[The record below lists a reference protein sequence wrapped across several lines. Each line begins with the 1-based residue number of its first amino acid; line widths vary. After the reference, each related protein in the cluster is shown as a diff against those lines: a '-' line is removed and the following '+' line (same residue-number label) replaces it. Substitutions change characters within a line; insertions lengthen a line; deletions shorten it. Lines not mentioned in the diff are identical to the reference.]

1 MVLLKV
7 PELAVNKESISF
19 QTDRILVDLWSSITR
34 SCFKSNVLNVT
45 NIKLINKGTCQS
57 LRANQRND
65 TENYALHFYSTGRI
79 VINFKCLE
87 ELLESEIP
95 GLENFD
101 KITFKIK
108 RAKL

>member
-1 MVLLKV
+1 M
-7 PELAVNKESISF
+7 
-19 QTDRILVDLWSSITR
+19 
-34 SCFKSNVLNVT
+34 T
-45 NIKLINKGTCQS
+45 NIKLINKDTCQPF
-57 LRANQRND
+57 RANQRND
-65 TENYALHFYSTGRI
+65 TENYALYFYSTGRI

-87 ELLESEIP
+87 ELLESRIP